1 MLHLFWRGIWNNNFV
16 KDTISCQRI
25 LFQRI
30 VFRRY
35 CICILF
41 VCLFVCLFIC
51 VVVDCVFNH
60 NNCIVPLSISGE
72 LLHGEGRGWT
82 EKSHCGEQVFHSYRK
97 TVSQCQVGISSQ
109 SNKHSTAIMYAENW
123 NGHWVN
129 RLTASSC
136 QDDSHSVSSFC
147 IQMRRRFFFLL
158 STKITLIWKCF

>member
-82 EKSHCGEQVFHSYRK
+82 EKSHCGAESK
-97 TVSQCQVGISSQ
+97 C
-109 SNKHSTAIMYAENW
+109 STAVA
-123 NGHWVN
+123 
-129 RLTASSC
+129 RLSPSVKLELVANQINILRQLCTQRTGMVIGLIDWQHLHVKMTVTVYLRFVFKWEGASFSC
-136 QDDSHSVSSFC
+136 YQ
-147 IQMRRRFFFLL
+147 Q
-158 STKITLIWKCF
+158 K